1 MHTGAWM
8 IRVVENGQSNW
19 NDWTA
24 TYRLIWLYCHV
35 VTEMI
40 VLPRIEIYDCTVTWW
55 DSCDWNDYAVT
66 WRQKWLY
73 CHLVTE
79 MIVLPFGDWNDCT
92 AIWWLKWLYFL
103 VVTDRDSCCDNPVME
118 ISWCMFQ
125 EFHRAGGQ
133 VPPIT
138 GVVTTPAK
146 PRSQININF
155 YIVLTALHWWAD
167 SNQIW

>member
-1 MHTGAWM
+1 MLGWICAVHRWMLHTLRGRGFDCILTLISKMMEHPPAPSKCAPVCASYMMHTGAWM

-79 MIVLPFGDWNDCT
+79 MIVLPSGDRNDCT
-92 AIWWLKWLYFL
+92 AIWWLKWLYCHL
-103 VVTDRDSCCDNPVME
+103 VTEM
-118 ISWCMFQ
+118 
-125 EFHRAGGQ
+125 
-133 VPPIT
+133 
-138 GVVTTPAK
+138 
-146 PRSQININF
+146 
-155 YIVLTALHWWAD
+155 IVLPFGDWNDCT
-167 SNQIW
+167 SS

>member
-1 MHTGAWM
+1 M
-8 IRVVENGQSNW
+8 IVLPRGDR
-19 NDWTA
+19 NDCTA
-24 TYRLIWLYCHV
+24 TYRDIWLYCHLV
-35 VTEMI
+35 RQWWLKWLCCHVATEMI
-40 VLPRIEIYDCTVTWW
+40 VLPSGNWNDCTAIWW
-55 DSCDWNDYAVT
+55 
-66 WRQKWLY
+66 QKWLY

-79 MIVLPFGDWNDCT
+79 MIVLTSGDWNDCT

-138 GVVTTPAK
+138 GVVTSPAK
-146 PRSQININF
+146 PLTNNNSQLMYVSGVSQSWRPGPSN
-155 YIVLTALHWWAD
+155 HWGGD
-167 SNQIW
+167 YSS